1 MKYIIHARPNK
12 KPSKVEVI
20 GQNELRV
27 DIDAPAVD
35 NKANSRLI
43 EILAEYLNLPKSSL
57 NLKIG
62 AKGRLKI
69 LEIVD

>member
-1 MKYIIHARPNK
+1 
-12 KPSKVEVI
+12 VI

-35 NKANSRLI
+35 NKANNRLV
-43 EILAEYLNLPKSSL
+43 EILAEYLNMPKSSL

-62 AKGRLKI
+62 AKSRLKI
-69 LEIVD
+69 LEIID

>member
-1 MKYIIHARPNK
+1 MKYIIHARPGK
-12 KPSKVEVI
+12 KVAKVELM

-35 NKANSRLI
+35 GKANARLI

-57 NLKIG
+57 IIKIG
-62 AKGRLKI
+62 SKNKLKI
-69 LEIVD
+69 LETN